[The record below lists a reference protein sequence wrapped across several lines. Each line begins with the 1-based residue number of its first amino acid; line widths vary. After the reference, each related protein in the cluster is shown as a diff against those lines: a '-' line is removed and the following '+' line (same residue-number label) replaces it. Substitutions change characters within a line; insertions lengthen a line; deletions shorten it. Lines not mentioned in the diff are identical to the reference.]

1 MRNGLFLDDERKP
14 SQVTWVKLPN
24 DVIWK
29 IVRSYDQFVRHI
41 TEHGLPEVISF
52 DHDLEFD
59 HYKFSGDFKI
69 DYEKMERSG
78 YHCAKWLLD
87 YLMDRGIK
95 ELPEFYVHSMSPV
108 GRENIRMLLLRWEM
122 FQAEND

>member
-1 MRNGLFLDDERKP
+1 MRQGLFLDDERKP
-14 SQVTWVKLPN
+14 AQVTWVKLPN

-29 IVRSYDQFVRHI
+29 IVRSYDQFVRYI
-41 TEHGLPEVISF
+41 EEHGLPEVISF

-69 DYEKMERSG
+69 NYEACEKTG
-78 YHCAKWLLD
+78 YHCAKWLTE

-108 GRENIRMLLLRWEM
+108 GRENIRMLLLRWEV
-122 FQAEND
+122 FQHEND